1 MKRDNPILVQL
12 LIAIF
17 FCIAILAFVGCK
29 ATEPL
34 VMVGTHDQ
42 TMDSVRIEYKR
53 DSIFIDRVH
62 KEIIKGDTVWIH
74 DSIYVA
80 VLKEILVHD
89 SFRIEIHDSIPYKVE
104 VQVPKKYVPKYYK
117 NVSKGFWVLLAI
129 VLVWVGFKAYKLY
142 LKIQTGGL
150 INVFK
155 G

>member
-12 LIAIF
+12 LIVIF

-42 TMDSVRIEYKR
+42 TRDGVRIEYKH
-53 DSIFIDRVH
+53 DSIFIDCIH
-62 KEIIKGDTVWIH
+62 KEFIKGDTVWIH
-74 DSIYVA
+74 DSIY
-80 VLKEILVHD
+80 EIRYQEIEVHD
-89 SFRIEIHDSIPYKVE
+89 SIKIEIRDSVPYKVE